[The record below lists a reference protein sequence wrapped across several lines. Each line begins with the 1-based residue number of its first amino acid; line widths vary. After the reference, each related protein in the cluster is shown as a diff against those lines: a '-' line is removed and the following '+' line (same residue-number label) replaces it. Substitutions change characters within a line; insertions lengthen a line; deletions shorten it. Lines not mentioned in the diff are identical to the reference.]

1 MIALTVATIALK
13 FGLAATVLFV
23 AALIFDAMAYTGA
36 REKTPE
42 WLAIVGG
49 LTIIAS
55 LIAYTVAAIAFIFS

>member
-13 FGLAATVLFV
+13 IGLAATVFFV
-23 AALIFDAMAYTGA
+23 AALVFDALAYAGS
-36 REKTPE
+36 RQKTPE
-42 WLAIVGG
+42 WLAVIGG